1 MINLNKSRLDI
12 LKYSRHFRHSRH
24 FALLTILF
32 LLILTNKTYSQKILT
47 LKECYD
53 MAMAATPIAAEREA
67 YSQISAAKDKNLS
80 KSWFPTLDASGSFI
94 YNSSVVDMTDVLG
107 SLPVPGIA
115 DLIKP
120 LPHEQYKLTVDINQV
135 IYDGGAI
142 KGARALE
149 KADLNINQKQT
160 ETDLYKLRGQI
171 NGYYFNLLLL
181 DRQKELLQNYLEL
194 IDKRIAS
201 LNSALVSGVILR
213 SDIDVITS
221 EKIKL
226 EQQLGE
232 NKIRKASLIK
242 ILSGLTGAKIDASTE
257 FVLPS
262 PGEEVSGEL
271 TRPELQVFD
280 LRKEQLAATLQVIQ
294 SKRMPRAFG
303 FATLGYGNPPGSN
316 FFKDEFAPYYI
327 LGAGVKWSIFDWN
340 KAKDE
345 KQVINIQQGIIEN
358 RKNDLSD
365 NLKRLL
371 DSKSAEISSLRS
383 LLESDSELIAIRK
396 RITAAAESQYEN
408 GTITATEY
416 MNEMNSEKQALI
428 NYEIHRINLVM
439 ARIEYLNI
447 SGKEIE

>member
-1 MINLNKSRLDI
+1 MKKKI
-12 LKYSRHFRHSRH
+12 L
-24 FALLTILF
+24 ILF
-32 LLILTNKTYSQKILT
+32 VFLAPFTVYSQKILT
-47 LKECYD
+47 LKECYEK
-53 MAMAATPIAAEREA
+53 AYAVAPVTAEKEA
-67 YSQISAAKDKNLS
+67 YNNIWQLKDKNLS
-80 KSWFPTLDASGSFI
+80 RGWLPTLDANGSFI

-120 LPHEQYKLTVDINQV
+120 LPHEQYKITVDINQV

-142 KGARALE
+142 KGARAIE
-149 KADLNINQKQT
+149 KADLNINEKQT

-181 DRQKELLQNYLEL
+181 NRQKELLNNYLEL
-194 IDKRIAS
+194 ISKRILS
-201 LNSALVSGVILR
+201 LQSALNQGVILK
-213 SDIDVITS
+213 SDIDVLSS

-226 EQQLGE
+226 EQQLRE
-232 NKIRKASLIK
+232 NEIRKASLLK
-242 ILSGLTGAKIDASTE
+242 ILSGLIGTEIDASAQ

-262 PGEEVSGEL
+262 PGEELSDEL
-271 TRPELQVFD
+271 LRPELQIFD
-280 LRKEQLAATLQVIQ
+280 LRREQLNASLQVIQ
-294 SKRMPRAFG
+294 SKRMPKAFG

-327 LGAGVKWSIFDWN
+327 LGAGVKWNIFDWN
-340 KAKDE
+340 KVKNE
-345 KQVINIQQGIIEN
+345 KQVISLQQNIIDN
-358 RKNDLSD
+358 RKSDLTD

-371 DSKSAEISSLRS
+371 DTKNAEISSLRS
-383 LLESDSELIAIRK
+383 LIKSDSELIEIRK

-428 NYEIHRINLVM
+428 NYEIHKINLAM
-439 ARIEYLNI
+439 AQIEYLNI

>member
-1 MINLNKSRLDI
+1 MKKRGL
-12 LKYSRHFRHSRH
+12 
-24 FALLTILF
+24 ILF
-32 LLILTNKTYSQKILT
+32 ILIIPFVSGLKGQKVLT

-53 MAMAATPIAAEREA
+53 MAMTAAPIAAEREA
-67 YSQISAAKDKNLS
+67 YSKISAVKDKNLS
-80 KSWFPTLDASGSFI
+80 KGWLPTLDASGSFI

-107 SLPVPGIA
+107 TIPIPGIA

-120 LPHEQYKLTVDINQV
+120 LPHEQYKLTVDINQI

-149 KADLNINQKQT
+149 KADLNINEKQT

-181 DRQKELLQNYLEL
+181 DRQKELLKSYHEL
-194 IDKRIAS
+194 IKKRMATM
-201 LNSALVSGVILR
+201 NSALASGVILK
-213 SDIDVITS
+213 SDLDVLSS

-226 EQQLGE
+226 EQQISE
-232 NKIRKASLIK
+232 NEIRKASLLK
-242 ILSGLTGAKIDASTE
+242 ILSSITGTEIDASAE

-262 PGEEVSGEL
+262 PGEELSGEL
-271 TRPELQVFD
+271 LRPELQVFD
-280 LRKEQLAATLQVIQ
+280 LRKEQLNAGLQVIQ
-294 SKRMPRAFG
+294 SKRMPKAIG

-327 LGAGVKWSIFDWN
+327 LGASIKWNIFDWN
-340 KAKDE
+340 KAKNE
-345 KQVINIQQGIIEN
+345 KQLISLQQNIIES
-358 RKNDLSD
+358 RKSELKD
-365 NLKRLL
+365 NLNRLL
-371 DSKSAEISSLRS
+371 DAKGAEISNLKSLV
-383 LLESDSELIAIRK
+383 ESDSELIELRK

-408 GTITATEY
+408 GTITATDY
-416 MNEMNSEKQALI
+416 MNEMTAERQAMI
-428 NYEIHRINLVM
+428 NYEIHRINLAM